1 MTRFLLSRPPRFHS
15 VSFLLYDIA
24 SPWTWCYDVNESH
37 LAIRIS
43 KSIVWALDKT
53 RYRKPGIDCL
63 ARAFGEAVDQN
74 QCLIFWSDF
83 NLPSGRQVWFW
94 WSSHLIV
101 ILVVEVLHEDATG
114 EPFDPPLHPHLV
126 LVKVLVAD
134 VVLCCR
140 LRETSC
146 FYHFFSHYTQLSCFF
161 GSFKSAI
168 YLPLA
173 LFFQAVFDT
182 LPLVSLKYYLVA

>member
-1 MTRFLLSRPPRFHS
+1 M
-15 VSFLLYDIA
+15 
-24 SPWTWCYDVNESH
+24 
-37 LAIRIS
+37 
-43 KSIVWALDKT
+43 KSIVRALDKT

-74 QCLIFWSDF
+74 QSLIFWSDF

-146 FYHFFSHYTQLSCFF
+146 FYHFFSHYTQLSRFFALVVALEALYICPWPCFSSSIRHITIGF
-161 GSFKSAI
+161 LEILLGCLIHSANCK
-168 YLPLA
+168 
-173 LFFQAVFDT
+173 FDQIQRSEEWST
-182 LPLVSLKYYLVA
+182 IIDRG